1 MLPFIKMNDIHETCA
16 ISGEGVLE
24 GLEWITNV
32 LKERTSN
39 EETENDVGKQ
49 SHVSRDKHFI
59 KTTFIFILAQLDQ
72 FLLHFLAAP
81 ST

>member
-1 MLPFIKMNDIHETCA
+1 MQSVARASLGLKW
-16 ISGEGVLE
+16 IS
-24 GLEWITNV
+24 NA

-49 SHVSRDKHFI
+49 SHISRDKRLI
-59 KTTFIFILAQLDQ
+59 KTTFIFILTELDQ
-72 FLLHFLAAP
+72 FLLHFPSVP